1 MKNKMMEVI
10 EEYLD
15 VNKDMLRKEH
25 EIIFANVFLQ
35 THLKLHECQSVDD
48 FLKFKLKVTS
58 VEENTIT
65 TEYEHIIL
73 TKMYHL
79 IEEPTFLKNI
89 ERFGEDQ
96 FLDYLQLED
105 YIKSNSKN
113 LLIPMRNQYHNIFV
127 EDITKIMVDQYHEL
141 KKELFAPFILSGME
155 DSTLKDL
162 WKKERIRRLTMDK
175 KEVGI

>member
-1 MKNKMMEVI
+1 MEVI
-10 EEYLD
+10 EEYLNA
-15 VNKDMLRKEH
+15 NKEMLRKEH
-25 EIIFANVFLQ
+25 EIIFANVFLK
-35 THLKLHECQSVDD
+35 TNLKLHECESVGD
-48 FLKFKLKVTS
+48 FLKFKLKVTPF
-58 VEENTIT
+58 EEVTIT

-89 ERFGEDQ
+89 ETFGENQ
-96 FLDYLQLED
+96 FLEYLELED

-113 LLIPMRNQYHNIFV
+113 LFIPMRNQYHNIFV

-141 KKELFAPFILSGME
+141 KKEPFAPFILSGME
-155 DSTLKDL
+155 DPKLKEL